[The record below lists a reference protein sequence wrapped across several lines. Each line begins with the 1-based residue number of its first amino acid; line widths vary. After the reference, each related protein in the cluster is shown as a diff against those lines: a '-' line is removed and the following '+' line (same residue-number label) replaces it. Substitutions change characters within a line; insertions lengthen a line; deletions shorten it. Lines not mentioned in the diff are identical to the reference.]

1 MKEKNGSIIGTSVIL
16 RPITMQDTHLIVK
29 WRNRDHVRQNFIFRE
44 TFTAEMH
51 ENWMN
56 TRVASGEVVQYIIE
70 EKMLPQAENEQW
82 EEADANYVYIKKVW
96 DSHHNFYLI
105 FLDGSAITQIQQEMT
120 RLESSLQG
128 REPSGTVTSLKL
140 LSEALDLL
148 YKNELLTIE
157 NVF

>member
-1 MKEKNGSIIGTSVIL
+1 MRSLIISAAALLLIMGVWGGFAIHTKNDI
-16 RPITMQDTHLIVK
+16 
-29 WRNRDHVRQNFIFRE
+29 E
-44 TFTAEMH
+44 T
-51 ENWMN
+51 
-56 TRVASGEVVQYIIE
+56 VQYTIE

-82 EEADANYVYIKKVW
+82 EEADANYVYIKEVW
-96 DSHHNFYLI
+96 DSHHNFYLL